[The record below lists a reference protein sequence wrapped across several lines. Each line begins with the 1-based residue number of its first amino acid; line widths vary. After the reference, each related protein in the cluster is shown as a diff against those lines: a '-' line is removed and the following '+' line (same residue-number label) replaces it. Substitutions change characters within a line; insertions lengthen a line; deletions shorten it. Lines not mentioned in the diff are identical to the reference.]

1 MGELWGT
8 DVVLI
13 QDWIFNFQLSIFNYQ
28 FDTFPSINCCQLS
41 VVQLKL
47 ILNSLST
54 GRLLIPH
61 HHTCSPFS

>member
-28 FDTFPSINCCQLS
+28 FDTFPSINC
-41 VVQLKL
+41 
-47 ILNSLST
+47 
-54 GRLLIPH
+54 
-61 HHTCSPFS
+61 